1 MSLFVRKDIGSLLAE
16 AGSGTLRR
24 ELGPLALVTLG
35 IGAVIGAGIFVMS
48 GTVASQNAGPA
59 LTLSMVFAGIA
70 CVFAGLCYAELASM
84 IPVAGS
90 AYTYA
95 YATMGEL
102 VAWIIGWD
110 LVLEYSLSSSTVAV
124 GWSAYAVTLLG
135 EMGITIPPRLTGAPG
150 VHICLPDGTHVIGVF
165 NLPAM
170 VICLALT
177 GLLVIGIRES
187 ARVNTTI
194 VIIKVAVLA
203 IFVAFGAHYVNTA
216 NLHPFIPPN
225 TGQFGS
231 FGWSGIL
238 RGAGIIFFA
247 YIGFDAVSTASQEAK
262 NPGRDIPIG
271 ILVSLA
277 ICTVIYISVG
287 LVMTGL
293 VPYTSLNVASP
304 IAVAVQATGL
314 KWLAPIINIG
324 AICGLSSVILVN
336 MLAQSRIFY
345 SMSRDG
351 LLPPLF
357 ARLHP
362 PVSHSARDDR
372 DHRTRRRNRFRPV
385 SNRGAGPAR
394 EHGNSARVRDRV
406 HGSPDPAQNRTRHA
420 PTVQDTGHA
429 VGAHRGNSHLSL
441 PDVRS
446 PAPDVDQVV
455 RVAGRR
461 TDDLLHVRKI
471 SRCRGTRS
479 ADRQR
484 RLMLQSSRE
493 DRVPRSERWLGL
505 EVRIHQP
512 QRREQRQDRGNRLRE
527 GSKIEIGEGQLEDTY
542 SIRLVEEL

>member
-1 MSLFVRKDIGSLLAE
+1 MSIFVRKDLGSLLAE

-35 IGAVIGAGIFVMS
+35 IGAVIGAGIFVLA
-48 GTVASQNAGPA
+48 GNVAALHAGPA
-59 LTLSMVFAGIA
+59 LTLSMVLAGVA
-70 CVFAGLCYAELASM
+70 CAFAGLCYAELASM

-124 GWSAYAVTLLG
+124 GWSGYAVTLLR

-150 VHICLPDGTHVIGVF
+150 SHVCLPDGTHVIALF

-170 VICLALT
+170 LICLALT
-177 GLLVIGIRES
+177 ALLVIGIRES

-194 VIIKVAVLA
+194 VIIKLVVLALFVAV
-203 IFVAFGAHYVNTA
+203 GAHYINTA

-225 TGQFGS
+225 TGEFGS
-231 FGWSGIL
+231 FGLSGIL

-277 ICTVIYISVG
+277 ICTIIYIAVG
-287 LVMTGL
+287 VVMTGL
-293 VPYTSLNVASP
+293 VPYRELNVASP
-304 IAVAVQATGL
+304 LALAVQATHVP
-314 KWLAPIINIG
+314 WLPPVVNIG

-362 PVSHSARDDR
+362 RYRTPHVTTTITGVVVAVASGLFPIGVLGQLVSMGTLLAFAIVCAGVLILRRTAPDTPRPFKTPGMPWVPVVGTLICLYLMSGLPLPTWIRLFVWLAVGLIIYFTYGRFRAD
-372 DHRTRRRNRFRPV
+372 TVRRRPIAN
-385 SNRGAGPAR
+385 AA
-394 EHGNSARVRDRV
+394 
-406 HGSPDPAQNRTRHA
+406 
-420 PTVQDTGHA
+420 
-429 VGAHRGNSHLSL
+429 
-441 PDVRS
+441 
-446 PAPDVDQVV
+446 
-455 RVAGRR
+455 
-461 TDDLLHVRKI
+461 
-471 SRCRGTRS
+471 
-479 ADRQR
+479 
-484 RLMLQSSRE
+484 
-493 DRVPRSERWLGL
+493 
-505 EVRIHQP
+505 
-512 QRREQRQDRGNRLRE
+512 
-527 GSKIEIGEGQLEDTY
+527 
-542 SIRLVEEL
+542 

>member
-1 MSLFVRKDIGSLLAE
+1 MSLFVRKDLASLLAE

-35 IGAVIGAGIFVMS
+35 IGAVIGTGIFVLS
-48 GTVASQNAGPA
+48 GVVASQHAGPA
-59 LTLSMVFAGIA
+59 LIISMVLAGIA
-70 CVFAGLCYAELASM
+70 CAFAGLCYAELASM

-135 EMGITIPPRLTGAPG
+135 DMGIHIPARLTGAPG
-150 VHICLPDGTHVIGVF
+150 SQIPLLDGTSVTAFF
-165 NLPAM
+165 NLPA
-170 VICLALT
+170 VIVCLAVT
-177 GLLVIGIRES
+177 ALLVIGIRES
-187 ARVNTTI
+187 ARVNTVI
-194 VIIKVAVLA
+194 VVLKLAVLA
-203 IFVAFGAHYVNTA
+203 LFVAVGVRYAHGANF
-216 NLHPFIPPN
+216 HPFIPPN

-271 ILVSLA
+271 ILASLA
-277 ICTVIYISVG
+277 ICTVIYIAVG

-293 VPYTSLNVASP
+293 VPFAKLNVASP
-304 IAVAVQATGL
+304 LAFAAQATGVR
-314 KWLAPIINIG
+314 WLPPVISVG

-362 PVSHSARDDR
+362 
-372 DHRTRRRNRFRPV
+372 RFRTPHVTTIITGVLVAIASGLFPIAVLGLLV
-385 SNRGAGPAR
+385 SMGTLLAFAIVCTGVLILRKTA
-394 EHGNSARVRDRV
+394 
-406 HGSPDPAQNRTRHA
+406 PDTPRPFKTPGMPWVPIIGTLICLYLMTGLPL
-420 PTVQDTGHA
+420 PTWIRLFVWLA
-429 VGAHRGNSHLSL
+429 VGLTIYFTYGRFRAATL
-441 PDVRS
+441 RS
-446 PAPDVDQVV
+446 QPM
-455 RVAGRR
+455 
-461 TDDLLHVRKI
+461 
-471 SRCRGTRS
+471 
-479 ADRQR
+479 ADAA
-484 RLMLQSSRE
+484 
-493 DRVPRSERWLGL
+493 
-505 EVRIHQP
+505 
-512 QRREQRQDRGNRLRE
+512 
-527 GSKIEIGEGQLEDTY
+527 
-542 SIRLVEEL
+542 

>member
-1 MSLFVRKDIGSLLAE
+1 MSLFVRKDLASLLAE
-16 AGSGTLRR
+16 ASSGTLRR

-35 IGAVIGAGIFVMS
+35 IGAVIGAGIFVLS
-48 GTVASQNAGPA
+48 GNVASQHAGPA
-59 LTLSMVFAGIA
+59 LTLSMVLAGTA

-84 IPVAGS
+84 IPIAGS

-110 LVLEYSLSSSTVAV
+110 LVLEYSLGSSTVAV
-124 GWSAYAVTLLG
+124 GWSGYAVTLLN
-135 EMGITIPPRLTGAPG
+135 EMGIMIPPRFTGAPG
-150 VHICLPDGTHVIGVF
+150 THICLPDGTHVIGVVNF
-165 NLPAM
+165 PAM
-170 VICLALT
+170 AICLALT
-177 GLLVIGIRES
+177 ALLVIGIRES

-194 VIIKVAVLA
+194 VIIKVAVLVL
-203 IFVAFGAHYVNTA
+203 FVAASARYINTA

-277 ICTVIYISVG
+277 ICTVIYVAVG

-293 VPYTSLNVASP
+293 VPYTKLNVASP

-314 KWLAPIINIG
+314 AWLPPIINIG

-357 ARLHP
+357 AKLHP
-362 PVSHSARDDR
+362 
-372 DHRTRRRNRFRPV
+372 RFRTPHVTTIITGVLVAIASGLFPITVLGLLV
-385 SNRGAGPAR
+385 SMGTLLAFAIVCTGVLILRKTA
-394 EHGNSARVRDRV
+394 
-406 HGSPDPAQNRTRHA
+406 PDTPRPFKTPGMPWVPIVGTLICLYLMSGLPL
-420 PTVQDTGHA
+420 PTWIRLFVWLA
-429 VGAHRGNSHLSL
+429 VGLTIYFSYGRFRAAT
-441 PDVRS
+441 VRS
-446 PAPDVDQVV
+446 QP
-455 RVAGRR
+455 
-461 TDDLLHVRKI
+461 I
-471 SRCRGTRS
+471 
-479 ADRQR
+479 ADAA
-484 RLMLQSSRE
+484 
-493 DRVPRSERWLGL
+493 
-505 EVRIHQP
+505 
-512 QRREQRQDRGNRLRE
+512 
-527 GSKIEIGEGQLEDTY
+527 
-542 SIRLVEEL
+542 

>member
-1 MSLFVRKDIGSLLAE
+1 MSLFVRKDLPALLAE

-35 IGAVIGAGIFVMS
+35 IGAVIGAGIFVLAGS
-48 GTVASQNAGPA
+48 VASQNAGPA
-59 LTLSMVFAGIA
+59 LTLSIVLAGVA

-124 GWSAYAVTLLG
+124 GWSSYAVILLK
-135 EMGITIPPRLTGAPG
+135 EMGINFPARLTGAPG
-150 VHICLPDGTHVIGVF
+150 THVLLPDGTHVTALF

-170 VICLALT
+170 IICLVLT
-177 GLLVIGIRES
+177 ALLVIGIRES

-194 VIIKVAVLA
+194 VIIKVVVLVL
-203 IFVAFGAHYVNTA
+203 FVSVGAFYVNSA

-225 TGQFGS
+225 TGEFGS
-231 FGWSGIL
+231 FGSSGIL

-271 ILVSLA
+271 ILASLA
-277 ICTVIYISVG
+277 ICTVIYIAVG

-293 VPYTSLNVASP
+293 VPYKQLNVASP
-304 IAVAVQATGL
+304 LATAVQATGL
-314 KWLAPIINIG
+314 PWLPPIVNIG
-324 AICGLSSVILVN
+324 AICGISSVILVN

-357 ARLHP
+357 SRLHP
-362 PVSHSARDDR
+362 
-372 DHRTRRRNRFRPV
+372 RFRTPHVTTAITGVVVAIASGLFPIGVLGQLVSMGTLLAFAIVCTGVLILRKREPDIPRPFKTPGMPWVPV
-385 SNRGAGPAR
+385 LGTLICFYLMSGLPL
-394 EHGNSARVRDRV
+394 
-406 HGSPDPAQNRTRHA
+406 RTWIRLF
-420 PTVQDTGHA
+420 VWLA
-429 VGAHRGNSHLSL
+429 VGFTIYFGYGRFRAAA
-441 PDVRS
+441 VRS
-446 PAPDVDQVV
+446 EAMAKPMA
-455 RVAGRR
+455 A
-461 TDDLLHVRKI
+461 
-471 SRCRGTRS
+471 
-479 ADRQR
+479 
-484 RLMLQSSRE
+484 
-493 DRVPRSERWLGL
+493 
-505 EVRIHQP
+505 
-512 QRREQRQDRGNRLRE
+512 
-527 GSKIEIGEGQLEDTY
+527 
-542 SIRLVEEL
+542 

>member
-1 MSLFVRKDIGSLLAE
+1 MSLFVRKDLGSLLAE

-35 IGAVIGAGIFVMS
+35 IGAVIGAGIFVLA
-48 GTVASQNAGPA
+48 GNAAALHAGPA
-59 LTLSMVFAGIA
+59 LTLSMVLAGVA
-70 CVFAGLCYAELASM
+70 CAFAGLCYAELASM

-124 GWSAYAVTLLG
+124 GWSGYAVTLLG

-150 VHICLPDGTHVIGVF
+150 SHVCLPDGTHVIALF

-170 VICLALT
+170 LICLALT
-177 GLLVIGIRES
+177 ALLVIGIRES

-194 VIIKVAVLA
+194 VLIKLVVLTLFIAV
-203 IFVAFGAHYVNTA
+203 GAHYINTA

-225 TGQFGS
+225 TGEFGS
-231 FGWSGIL
+231 FGLSGIL

-277 ICTVIYISVG
+277 LCTIIYIAVAV
-287 LVMTGL
+287 VMTGL
-293 VPYTSLNVASP
+293 VPYRELNVASP
-304 IAVAVQATGL
+304 LALAVQATRVS
-314 KWLAPIINIG
+314 WLPPIVNFG

-362 PVSHSARDDR
+362 RYRTPHVTTTITGVIVAIASGLFPIGVLGQLVSMGTLLAFAIVCTGVLILRKTAPDTPRPFKTPGMPWVPVVGTLICLYLMSGLPLPTWIRLFVWLAVGLVIYFTYGRFRAD
-372 DHRTRRRNRFRPV
+372 TVRRRPIAN
-385 SNRGAGPAR
+385 AA
-394 EHGNSARVRDRV
+394 
-406 HGSPDPAQNRTRHA
+406 
-420 PTVQDTGHA
+420 
-429 VGAHRGNSHLSL
+429 
-441 PDVRS
+441 
-446 PAPDVDQVV
+446 
-455 RVAGRR
+455 
-461 TDDLLHVRKI
+461 
-471 SRCRGTRS
+471 
-479 ADRQR
+479 
-484 RLMLQSSRE
+484 
-493 DRVPRSERWLGL
+493 
-505 EVRIHQP
+505 
-512 QRREQRQDRGNRLRE
+512 
-527 GSKIEIGEGQLEDTY
+527 
-542 SIRLVEEL
+542 